1 MNLIT
6 DIKTALIP
14 YSITAVQNLYRNNT
28 IHAVLDIGGS
38 YGTALAT
45 IPMRS
50 ALLVGFSKLMVDTNR
65 LTEFAEL
72 SDVQ

>member
-14 YSITAVQNLYRNNT
+14 YSITAVRNLYRNNT

-45 IPMRS
+45 IPM
-50 ALLVGFSKLMVDTNR
+50 LLVGFSKLMVDTNR